1 MRSATGQHVLDECLH
16 NRWACWGWQVQPA
29 WKLRPNT
36 TAGRSPV
43 RHPVDRSGGI
53 GSSRFEFGGRRQKV
67 VGASPR
73 RSPFC
78 AYAAHPSWIA
88 QHSEA
93 QRPADR
99 RHVSATCRPPQAAR
113 RTGRPSAVAGP
124 LLLALTV
131 WGGLWQFDALKR
143 RAPASAPPP
152 AAAAVAAAARYSG
165 ASLNGQSSGS

>member
-1 MRSATGQHVLDECLH
+1 MLDECLH

-78 AYAAHPSWIA
+78 AYAARTPPGSHSTLKHSGRRIA
-88 QHSEA
+88 
-93 QRPADR
+93 
-99 RHVSATCRPPQAAR
+99 AT
-113 RTGRPSAVAGP
+113 
-124 LLLALTV
+124 
-131 WGGLWQFDALKR
+131 
-143 RAPASAPPP
+143 
-152 AAAAVAAAARYSG
+152 
-165 ASLNGQSSGS
+165 